1 MSMKQIGF
9 ADVKIEGG
17 FLGKIEQLNEK
28 VTIDAV
34 YDRFSETG
42 RVRAFSCTWKEGE
55 PDRPH
60 IFWDSD
66 VAKWIEGASYVLAKH
81 PDEKLTARI
90 ESVIDDIEA
99 NQWEDGYVN
108 SYYTTIEPQ
117 NRFTVR
123 GNHELY
129 CCGHLIEAA
138 VAYYEST
145 GRDRFLKIMM
155 KYADLVD
162 RIFRVEHSAA
172 FQTPGHEEIELAL
185 FRLYRCTKQEKY
197 LTLAKFFVDQRGA
210 NTLDQPIAGGIYGIY
225 QQDVPPRE
233 AREAVGHSVR
243 ACYFYASMAD
253 YALETGDEAM
263 AESCRKLWEDI
274 VTRKMYISGGIGSTC
289 YGEAFTIPYDLPPES
304 AYTETCA
311 GIALIYFSQRMF
323 LLEKDARYADV
334 IERLLYNGVISGL
347 SLSGDCFFYE
357 NPLEVNLRNHY
368 KIKAT
373 ANQLRLPITQRVKV
387 FGCSCC
393 PPNLN
398 RLLASVGDYVYAVDG
413 DEIYV
418 NQFAPGT
425 ARAGGIEIRTETD
438 YPFTGRIKI
447 TANGA
452 AKLRVRIPGWCRKF
466 TASAAY
472 KLENGYAVFADNEVI
487 IDFDMPVTAIASDS
501 RVWDNAGKIAV
512 TRGPVVYCA
521 EAQDNGGVDLHTL
534 ILSPGA
540 VSAAGVLPAGPSGLP
555 ELVLSSIRQLPAPE
569 SALYYPAEESAFEVF
584 KLRLIPYY
592 AFANRGEDDMLVWFT
607 REN

>member
-1 MSMKQIGF
+1 MKQIGF
-9 ADVKIEGG
+9 ANVNIGGG

-138 VAYYEST
+138 VAYYEAT

-185 FRLYRCTKQEKY
+185 FRLYRCTKLEKY
-197 LTLAKFFVDQRGA
+197 LTLAKFFVDARGDNA
-210 NTLDQPIAGGIYGIY
+210 LDHPIANGIFDLY
-225 QQDVPPRE
+225 QQDVPPRK
-233 AREAVGHSVR
+233 AREAIGHSVR

-253 YALETGDEAM
+253 YALETGDAEM
-263 AESCRKLWEDI
+263 AESCREIWKDI
-274 VTRKMYISGGIGSTC
+274 ATRKMYISGGIGSTC
-289 YGEAFTIPYDLPPES
+289 FGEAFTVPYDLPPES

-357 NPLEVNLRNHY
+357 NPLEINLRNHY

-373 ANQLRLPITQRVKV
+373 ANQVRLPITQRVKV

-398 RLLASVGDYVYAVDG
+398 RLLASVGDYMFAVDG
-413 DEIYV
+413 SEVYV
-418 NQFAPGT
+418 NQFAP
-425 ARAGGIEIRTETD
+425 ASAAYEGIGIRTSTD
-438 YPFTGRIKI
+438 YPFSGRVNISAK
-447 TANGA
+447 GA
-452 AKLRVRIPGWCRKF
+452 SKLRVRIPGWCRRF

-472 KLENGYAVFADNEVI
+472 EVEKGYAVFDTDNVTV
-487 IDFDMPVTAIASDS
+487 DFDMPVTAVASDA
-501 RVWDNAGKIAV
+501 RVWDNAGRIAIV
-512 TRGPVVYCA
+512 RGPVVYCA

-534 ILSPGA
+534 SVSPA
-540 VSAAGVLPAGPSGLP
+540 AAAGANVLSAGPAGLP
-555 ELVLSSIRQLPAPE
+555 ELELTARRLLPMPDD
-569 SALYYPAEESAFEVF
+569 ALYYPASESVFEDF
-584 KLRLIPYY
+584 RLRMIPYY
-592 AFANRGEDDMLVWFT
+592 AFANRGEDDMLIWFT
-607 REN
+607 CDGR